1 MPYPDS
7 LRPPVRG
14 RDHAAPVLAEAA
26 VPFPEAL
33 RRITVAVTPAACD
46 YGAALLVMC
55 RTLGDRPRELRAA
68 LSPERAGLWRATMGQ
83 KIEQLL
89 ARRRAQGLDVFQDM
103 PLFPLLL
110 EGVERER
117 AFTSQLGRNY
127 RVRVFEVARWS
138 AMGAGVAQ
146 ESLWH

>member
-1 MPYPDS
+1 MSHPDS
-7 LRPPVRG
+7 LRPPVGGRG
-14 RDHAAPVLAEAA
+14 HAASVLAEGAA
-26 VPFPEAL
+26 PSEAL
-33 RRITVAVTPAACD
+33 RQITVAVTPATCD

-68 LSPERAGLWRATMGQ
+68 LSPDRAALWRATTGHEV
-83 KIEQLL
+83 EQAL

-103 PLFPLLL
+103 PLFAVMF

-127 RVRVFEVARWS
+127 RVQVFEVTRWS
-138 AMGAGVAQ
+138 VVGAGAARDR
-146 ESLWH
+146 LWH

>member
-1 MPYPDS
+1 MPHPDS
-7 LRPPVRG
+7 LRPPARG
-14 RDHAAPVLAEAA
+14 RGHAASVMAKAAAPLAEA
-26 VPFPEAL
+26 L
-33 RRITVAVTPAACD
+33 RQITVAVTPATCD

-68 LSPERAGLWRATMGQ
+68 LSPERATLWRATTGQ
-83 KIEQLL
+83 QIEQLL

-103 PLFPLLL
+103 PLFPLML

-138 AMGAGVAQ
+138 AVGAAAR
-146 ESLWH
+146 ERLWH